1 MKRNI
6 VLLGLSCLLT
16 LSCAR
21 QHIPQAQQNP
31 ARGNTG
37 IIGGADG
44 KTSITVADSLSL
56 AERGLALT
64 RQIHLLASD
73 EAYIKYCSHSDEI
86 DKRAADIARTDF
98 SIPQKI
104 FAISHLDSIQNL
116 VPSGT
121 SRTLWTSR
129 LLRSIPSRLNAQSG
143 SAVLATSSL
152 LTTGNV
158 FLYRGLTEST
168 LYLYIYEGD
177 YCSMVLFQPYKD
189 HIVQANACLVIH
201 PLLKTIRSAD
211 DVKRFFKETIQLEG
225 ITVQEVTT
233 TSNT

>member
-1 MKRNI
+1 MKRSI
-6 VLLGLSCLLT
+6 VLLGLGGLLT

-21 QHIPQAQQNP
+21 QHTPQTQQTP
-31 ARGNTG
+31 AHENTG

-44 KTSITVADSLSL
+44 KTSISVADSLPL

-64 RQIHLLASD
+64 RQIHFLASD
-73 EAYIKYCSHSDEI
+73 EAYIKYCSHSEEI
-86 DKRAADIARTDF
+86 NKRAADIARTDF

-121 SRTLWTSR
+121 SRTLLTNR
-129 LLRSIPSRLNAQSG
+129 LLRSIPSRINAQSG

-152 LTTGNV
+152 LTTEDV

-177 YCSMVLFQPYKD
+177 CCSIVLFQPYKD

-201 PLLKTIRSAD
+201 PLLKAIRSAD
-211 DVKRFFKETIQLEG
+211 DVKRFFKETIQLEA
-225 ITVQEVTT
+225 IEVKELTT
-233 TSNT
+233 TGNS

>member
-6 VLLGLSCLLT
+6 VLLGLSGLLT

-21 QHIPQAQQNP
+21 RHIPQTQQTP
-31 ARGNTG
+31 ARENTG

-44 KTSITVADSLSL
+44 KTSITVTDSLSL

-86 DKRAADIARTDF
+86 NKRAADIARTDF
-98 SIPQKI
+98 STSQKI

-121 SRTLWTSR
+121 SRTLWTNR
-129 LLRSIPSRLNAQSG
+129 LLRSIPSQINALSS

-152 LTTGNV
+152 LTTEDV
-158 FLYRGLTEST
+158 FLYHNLTEST
-168 LYLYIYEGD
+168 LYLYIYEND
-177 YCSMVLFQPYKD
+177 CCSMVLFQPHQD
-189 HIVQANACLVIH
+189 HIVQANASIVIH
-201 PLLKTIRSAD
+201 SLLKKIRSTN
-211 DVKRFFKETIQLEG
+211 DVKHFFKETIHLED
-225 ITVQEVTT
+225 ITVKELTT
-233 TSNT
+233 TSNF

>member
-1 MKRNI
+1 MKRSL
-6 VLLGLSCLLT
+6 VLFGLCSLLT
-16 LSCAR
+16 VSCAR
-21 QHIPQAQQNP
+21 QHIPQTQQTP
-31 ARGNTG
+31 ARKNMG
-37 IIGGADG
+37 IIGRADG

-64 RQIHLLASD
+64 RQMHHLASD
-73 EAYIKYCSHSDEI
+73 EAYIKYCSHSEEI
-86 DKRAADIARTDF
+86 NKRAADIARTDF

-116 VPSGT
+116 VPSGIPRALVT
-121 SRTLWTSR
+121 NR
-129 LLRSIPSRLNAQSG
+129 LLRSIPSRINAQSG

-152 LTTGNV
+152 LTTEDV

-177 YCSMVLFQPYKD
+177 CCSMVLFQPHQN

-211 DVKRFFKETIQLEG
+211 DVKRFFKESIQLES
-225 ITVQEVTT
+225 IIVKEVTT
-233 TSNT
+233 MSNF